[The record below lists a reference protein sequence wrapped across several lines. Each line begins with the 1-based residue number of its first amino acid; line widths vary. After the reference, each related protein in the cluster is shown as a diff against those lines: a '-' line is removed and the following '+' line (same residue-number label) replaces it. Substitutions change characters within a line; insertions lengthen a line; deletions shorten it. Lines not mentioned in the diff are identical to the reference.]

1 VSFSSSSFV
10 LIINPYLE
18 YRRAYGGGVDDRVE
32 RRGWTG
38 GFSVRPCGSRN
49 LIDELRVAPMPP
61 KSKVSFLLDGAV
73 SSSILRGDSETKCL
87 LKELVDDGLDD
98 EEPFF
103 LEKRLVVFS
112 HMVVALFLTS
122 ISRVLNGSKAHKNY
136 RSMDF

>member
-1 VSFSSSSFV
+1 
-10 LIINPYLE
+10 
-18 YRRAYGGGVDDRVE
+18 
-32 RRGWTG
+32 
-38 GFSVRPCGSRN
+38 
-49 LIDELRVAPMPP
+49 MPP

-136 RSMDF
+136 GSMDF